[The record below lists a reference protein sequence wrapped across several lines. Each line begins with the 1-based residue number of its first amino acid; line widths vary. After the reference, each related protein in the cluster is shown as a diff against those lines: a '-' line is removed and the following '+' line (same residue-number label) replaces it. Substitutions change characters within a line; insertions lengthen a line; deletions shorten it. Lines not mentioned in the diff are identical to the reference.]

1 MKLLYFFL
9 VVCGL
14 ACGCNKPIFDYRLK
28 YVGEYT
34 VRSINSHWVMGQ
46 PVYLDTTIYQLSVR
60 RSENRYFIDFINQN
74 NVTSYLMETDGTLH
88 YDSGDPHYY
97 VSGSFLDKNHFKLQ
111 GGYYFLGGGSTFNTD
126 GTKQK

>member
-1 MKLLYFFL
+1 
-9 VVCGL
+9 
-14 ACGCNKPIFDYRLK
+14 
-28 YVGEYT
+28 
-34 VRSINSHWVMGQ
+34 MGQ

-74 NVTSYLMETDGTLH
+74 NVTSYLMETDGPLH

-97 VSGSFLDKNHFKLQ
+97 VSGSFLDKNHFNLQ
-111 GGYYFLGGGSTFNTD
+111 GGYYFLGGGSTFNAD